1 MNERDAI
8 KGLDSW
14 LLAICFVAL
23 LPSIFVLFTW
33 DLDGVLSPAAYT
45 IRHFSFPITIGEL
58 CVVIF
63 AMHKKFSI
71 FAAFAKLEPSP
82 KILTVIW
89 LIFAFLPVAFVA
101 ENNSLTAITTL
112 QYALHGVFLAA
123 LIHLAK
129 LSAVANR
136 ETALT
141 ILTFGA
147 VVYVG
152 LLIVFAMIVP
162 DKEAFPWGIR
172 LPSGTNVRQIGYYV
186 AIIAIAPISLFL
198 FSRKLKAT
206 LCFVVVFLIA
216 FIAWT
221 GSRGA
226 LAGLIFGPALAAL
239 MLWRRPTN
247 VRTCLLMLSFAFGL
261 AASVPLPTPSPE
273 FGLVRMASSLSR
285 DELGTGRSFIWKST
299 LTEIKKSPWV
309 GHGSGS
315 FRQNMTSIYG
325 LNRNHPHQLVLQYIY
340 DWGVLGGG
348 AAGLLLLSLFVSCLG
363 RSRVIDDAAA
373 YAGVSALCTIA
384 AISMIDGAFYYPMSI
399 VLAAA
404 AVATASVKISD
415 KFGRE
420 NGEMASSPTV

>member
-1 MNERDAI
+1 MNKHDAT

-14 LLAICFVAL
+14 LLAICFVAM
-23 LPSIFVLFTW
+23 LPSIFALFTW
-33 DLDGVLSPAAYT
+33 DLDGVLAPAAYT
-45 IRHFSFPITIGEL
+45 IRYFSFPITIGEL

-71 FAAFAKLEPSP
+71 YAAFAKMGPVP

-101 ENNSLTAITTL
+101 ENMSLTAITTL

-123 LIHLAK
+123 LIYLAK
-129 LSAVANR
+129 SSAVANR

-141 ILTFGA
+141 IFTFGA

-152 LLIVFAMIVP
+152 LLIVFAIIIP

-172 LPSGTNVRQIGYYV
+172 LPSGTNIRQIGYYV

-198 FSRKLKAT
+198 FSRKMKAT
-206 LCFVVVFLIA
+206 LCFAVVFLIA

-226 LAGLIFGPALAAL
+226 LVGLFFGPALAAL
-239 MLWRRPTN
+239 MLWRRPAN
-247 VRTCLLMLSFAFGL
+247 VRTGLLALSFAFGL
-261 AASVPLPTPSPE
+261 AASVPMPTPGPE
-273 FGLVRMASSLSR
+273 FGLVRMASSLSQ
-285 DELGTGRSFIWKST
+285 DELGSGRSFVWEST

-315 FRQNMTSIYG
+315 FRQNMKSIYDFSF
-325 LNRNHPHQLVLQYIY
+325 NHPHQLVLQYIY
-340 DWGVLGGG
+340 DWGLLGGG
-348 AAGLLLLSLFVSCLG
+348 AAGLLLLSLFVSCWE
-363 RSRVIDDAAA
+363 RSRVTNDAAA
-373 YAGVSALCTIA
+373 YAAVSALCTIA
-384 AISMIDGAFYYPMSI
+384 VISMIDGAFYYPLSI

-415 KFGRE
+415 KYGQL
-420 NGEMASSPTV
+420 NGELASSPTV